1 MEPSREEQSS
11 GADKTGG
18 SAWLNKKPISI
29 FDWLM
34 IIFASI
40 TFYLVVGHLNI
51 FWGGGTKLLSI
62 LSPFA
67 GAIVLAYI
75 LDPIVRW
82 FTKFVLKG
90 NTKFRWVSIIVAYVI
105 FVLVIVLLGAL
116 VIPQVVASLT
126 MLFTNL
132 PTYIENVQGTLAY
145 IEQLTGAN
153 LTKAEEALGS
163 YQKILDELSAA
174 ASAAMPQI
182 VAYVQSFASNVVSIF
197 TAVAGSIYMLAE
209 KDKLLR
215 QLRTLSRAFM
225 PRHVSENVLRI
236 CSIANENFTGF
247 FTGKI
252 IDSAIVGVITFI
264 LMQIFRMSF
273 APLISVVVGITNIIP
288 VFGPFIGAIPSLIIL
303 LFVDP
308 LQALEFLIMILCIQQ
323 VDGNFLGP
331 KILGHSIGISAL
343 WVLFSIVLGGDL
355 FGVVGMVL
363 GVPTFATIYGV
374 MREIV
379 NWCLKRRGIDAEGR
393 PLAESDDDPGG
404 WAEEPPMST
413 AQAPAGAGRKK

>member
-1 MEPSREEQSS
+1 MEDNVPKSRNVA
-11 GADKTGG
+11 ADAGERENGG
-18 SAWLNKKPISI
+18 RDGKVWLDKRPVSI

-40 TFYLVVGHLNI
+40 AFYLVMGHLDV
-51 FWGGGTKLLSI
+51 FWGGGAKLLNI

-67 GAIVLAYI
+67 GAIVLAYM
-75 LDPIVRW
+75 LDPIARW
-82 FTKFVLKG
+82 FSKIVLKDRPKLRWLSILVAYAVFVL
-90 NTKFRWVSIIVAYVI
+90 I
-105 FVLVIVLLGAL
+105 LVLLGSL
-116 VIPQVVASLT
+116 VIPQVISSIT

-132 PTYIENVQGTLAY
+132 PNYIDNLQNTLLY
-145 IEQLTGAN
+145 LEQLTGVD
-153 LTKAEEALGS
+153 LTKAENALGN
-163 YQKILDELSAA
+163 YQQVINEISDTAKRM
-174 ASAAMPQI
+174 MPQI
-182 VAYVQSFASNVVSIF
+182 MAYVQSFASNVIAIF

-215 QLRTLSRAFM
+215 QLRTMAHAFF
-225 PRHVSENVLRI
+225 PKTLAENTLRI

-264 LMQIFRMSF
+264 LMQILRMSF
-273 APLISVVVGITNIIP
+273 APLISVVIGITNIIP

-308 LQALEFLIMILCIQQ
+308 IQALEFLILILCIQQ

-331 KILGHSIGISAL
+331 KILGRSIGISAL

-355 FGVVGMVL
+355 FGLVGMVL
-363 GVPTFATIYGV
+363 GVPTFATVYGV
-374 MREIV
+374 LREIV
-379 NWCLKRRGIDAEGR
+379 SWCLKRRGIDAEGR
-393 PLAESDDDPGG
+393 PLAEPED
-404 WAEEPPMST
+404 T
-413 AQAPAGAGRKK
+413 AQPTEPAEAGEPAVK